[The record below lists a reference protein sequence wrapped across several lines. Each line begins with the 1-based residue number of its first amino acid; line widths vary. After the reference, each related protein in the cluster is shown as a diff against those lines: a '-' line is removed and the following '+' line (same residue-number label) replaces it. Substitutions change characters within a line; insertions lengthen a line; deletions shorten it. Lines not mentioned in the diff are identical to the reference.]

1 MMAKVGGDG
10 RISHGPAGSTMEL
23 QELLGSSFRS
33 AEGEENGE
41 EEEGDEEEGEKEA
54 GARGKQPESVGT
66 LLFLQPQQPAAQSL
80 SPRDGLSSGRTA
92 TVLAEWMSFTSAG
105 LYGSVGLAMGFFNKA
120 VLLQWPHSNALLL
133 LQNVA
138 AILIVYSLKALG
150 LIYVRPFELRAARA
164 LAGVV
169 FFYNANVAFA
179 LAAVRALSIPMY
191 HVLKRMTPV
200 LVLVSKYFIG
210 DASPP
215 LQVVLSV
222 LTIVAGCVIAG
233 LGDVTFDGWGYI
245 WALTSCVLQTS
256 YLLLVERSGSDKGYT
271 SNELLLY
278 NAVLSLPVLALI
290 THVSGEASVAWP
302 SLRHLPPGFLV
313 LLVLSLLMGA
323 LLNYSLFLCTLS
335 NSALTTTI
343 VGTLRS
349 IVGTVCG
356 FFVLGGLKPTIL
368 VVSGVFMNTFGGIWY
383 TMIKYQQRHNRLRST
398 SSRGSGTPSKDHSHK
413 LPLFRTG

>member
-1 MMAKVGGDG
+1 MMSKATGDG
-10 RISHGPAGSTMEL
+10 RFSHGPAGSTTEL
-23 QELLGSSFRS
+23 QELLSSNFS
-33 AEGEENGE
+33 YEEDDGEEGGGDAE
-41 EEEGDEEEGEKEA
+41 EDLEADKEQLPPH
-54 GARGKQPESVGT
+54 RGPPP
-66 LLFLQPQQPAAQSL
+66 LQAPAPRSPLEAL
-80 SPRDGLSSGRTA
+80 SPRRSPS
-92 TVLAEWMSFTSAG
+92 VLVSDWMSLTSAG
-105 LYGSVGLAMGFFNKA
+105 LYGSVGLCMGFANKA
-120 VLLQWPHSNALLL
+120 VLMQWPHSNALLL

-138 AILIVYSLKALG
+138 AILIVYALKALG
-150 LIYVRPFELRAARA
+150 LISVRPFELRAARA

-179 LAAVRALSIPMY
+179 LAAVRALSIPVY
-191 HVLKRMTPV
+191 HVLKRLTPV
-200 LVLVSKYFIG
+200 LVLIAKYFIG

-222 LTIVAGCVIAG
+222 LTVVAGCIMAG
-233 LGDVTFDGWGYI
+233 FGDVTFDGWGYM
-245 WALTSCVLQTS
+245 WALVSCLLQTS
-256 YLLLVERSGSDKGYT
+256 YLLLVERSGTDKGYT

-278 NAVLSLPVLALI
+278 NAVLSLPVLAVI

-313 LLVLSLLMGA
+313 LLVLSLLLGA

-356 FFVLGGLKPTIL
+356 FFVLGGLKPTPL
-368 VVSGVFMNTFGGIWY
+368 VVSGVFTNTVGGIWY
-383 TMIKYQQRHNRLRST
+383 TVIKYRQRHNRIHRP
-398 SSRGSGTPSKDHSHK
+398 SSARGSGTPSKDHSQK